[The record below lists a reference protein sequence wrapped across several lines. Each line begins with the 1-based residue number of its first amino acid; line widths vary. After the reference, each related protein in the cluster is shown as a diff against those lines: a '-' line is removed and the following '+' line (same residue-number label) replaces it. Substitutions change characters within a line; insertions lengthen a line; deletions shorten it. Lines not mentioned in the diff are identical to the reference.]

1 MSGSSTYITNK
12 STVLR
17 RSNHVFQST
26 QVIYGWRIR
35 NDETVHLENVLEN
48 IHQTFIIS

>member
-12 STVLR
+12 STVVR
-17 RSNHVFQST
+17 RSNYVLQST

-35 NDETVHLENVLEN
+35 SDETVYLENVLKN
-48 IHQTFIIS
+48 IHQTFIMS